1 MTNTPVP
8 ADLAALS
15 FEAAMEELGHIVRQL
30 EEGRVPLDE
39 AIALYERATAL
50 KQHCDARLQ
59 AAEARIE
66 QIRVATDG
74 SVVGAT
80 PFDAD

>member
-1 MTNTPVP
+1 
-8 ADLAALS
+8 
-15 FEAAMEELGHIVRQL
+15 MEELGRIVRQL
-30 EEGRVPLDE
+30 EEGRVPLDD

-66 QIRVATDG
+66 QIRLAADG
-74 SVVGAT
+74 SVAGVAPLDVT
-80 PFDAD
+80 

>member
-1 MTNTPVP
+1 MTNTPAP
-8 ADLAALS
+8 TDLGTLS

-30 EEGRVPLDE
+30 EEGRVPLDN

-50 KQHCDARLQ
+50 KQHCDTRLQ
-59 AAEARIE
+59 AAEVRIE

>member
-15 FEAAMEELGHIVRQL
+15 FEAAMEELGRIVRQL